1 MESVHVVKRPL
12 LTEKGT
18 HQNELGQY
26 LFEVA
31 VTARKPEIKKA
42 IEDLYKVRVVSV
54 NTMTRRARTRMTKF
68 GAIDGKITKKA
79 VVTLREGDAIELF

>member
-1 MESVHVVKRPL
+1 MEAVHVVKRPL

-31 VTARKPEIKKA
+31 VTARKPEIKQA
-42 IEDLYKVRVVSV
+42 IESLYKVRVTSV
-54 NTMTRRARTRMTKF
+54 NTLTRRARTRATRF
-68 GAIDGKITKKA
+68 GAIDGKVTKKA
-79 VVTLREGDAIELF
+79 IVTLREGDAIELF